1 MRLKLFAFM
10 VPILSC
16 FSYSEQT
23 PACAYTPVAPNLW
36 TMTADPTDVNSFPL
50 GFRQGMF
57 GEDNNPAFGVRCV
70 CSKDGRNRAM
80 L

>member
-1 MRLKLFAFM
+1 MCLE
-10 VPILSC
+10 VVSILSC

-23 PACAYTPVAPNLW
+23 PACAYTPVLQNQW
-36 TMTADPTDVNSFPL
+36 TMTADPTDANSFPL

-70 CSKDGRNRAM
+70 CSQDERNSAM